1 MNAAV
6 VFFSYEGNT
15 RRIADDLV
23 EDLDATAIPLT
34 VTDTGDDP
42 EIYTWR
48 NHVIHVSQTPTIRH
62 PEFEPEEYDLIVL
75 GTPVWSGS
83 ISPALRSFLDSQE
96 FFRRRFALFC
106 CYERRVGSALSD
118 IRDRLAGNTIV
129 DEARFCTTERYAASM
144 TRDRIREWARTLC
157 ADIPGSGVPQE
168 EVALG
173 RKTT

>member
-23 EDLDATAIPLT
+23 EDLDATAIPLSIADIGT
-34 VTDTGDDP
+34 DP
-42 EIYTWR
+42 ETYTWR
-48 NHVIHVSQTPTIRH
+48 NHVIHVSQSPTIQH
-62 PEFEPEEYDLIVL
+62 PEFDQDEYGLIVL

-106 CYERRVGSALSD
+106 CYERRIGNALSD
-118 IRDRLAGNTIV
+118 IRHRLKGNTIV
-129 DEARFCTTERYAASM
+129 DEARFCTTDRYASSM
-144 TRDRIREWARTLC
+144 TRGRIREWAQSLLVGT
-157 ADIPGSGVPQE
+157 ADAEIVRE
-168 EVALG
+168 EVASG